1 MNNTKIRNKKEIGE
15 SILRGLNEVKDNS
28 ESLRA
33 IQNYEFRNQNE
44 KQKDI
49 PAKFTKRC
57 PRIERANRKRF
68 RRIRLI

>member
-15 SILRGLNEVKDNS
+15 SILRGLNEAKDNS

-49 PAKFTKRC
+49 PAISFAEQRTFPFKNIK
-57 PRIERANRKRF
+57 E
-68 RRIRLI
+68 

>member
-1 MNNTKIRNKKEIGE
+1 MNEIRNKKEIGE
-15 SILRGLNEVKDNS
+15 SILRGLNEALEFVKGAKDSSEFRVENE

-49 PAKFTKRC
+49 PAKYTK
-57 PRIERANRKRF
+57 ITKDS
-68 RRIRLI
+68 